1 MRLII
6 FLLTFSTF
14 AQVSYNPD
22 IELYKLSQISK
33 PQKILEGLKDLKLK
47 NKARKKKLVKA
58 KTYNGNE
65 FNYILTLDKLLSLLP
80 NNVKEIPDCSNLYNQ
95 ILNGDKRPWGEQD
108 QPTHQVWAVFEKLCS
123 K

>member
-6 FLLTFSTF
+6 FLLSFSAL
-14 AQVSYNPD
+14 AQTAYNPD
-22 IELYKLSQISK
+22 IELYKLSQLSK
-33 PQKILEGLKDLKLK
+33 PQKILDGLKVLKLK
-47 NKARKKKLVKA
+47 NQERKKKLVKA

-65 FNYILTLDKLLSLLP
+65 FNYILTLDKLLNLLP
-80 NNVKEIPDCSNLYNQ
+80 KNVNEIPDCSNLYHQ

-108 QPTHQVWAVFEKLCS
+108 QPTHQVWQVFEKLCT